1 MRVVIADDS
10 ALVRAGLVAMLAD
23 AGIEVL
29 AESTDTAELYVAVA
43 QTRPDAAIIDIRM
56 PPTFRVEG
64 IEAAHTLRD
73 RHPDIAVLLLS
84 QYTESSYAMSLIED
98 NPAGRGYLLKQG
110 IASGMTLSDALHR
123 VVAGETVIDPAL
135 VRRML
140 ARARRPD
147 PLRALTPREREVLGL
162 MAEGRS
168 NASIGQLLGMAIK
181 TVETHVGR
189 VFVKLGLA
197 EDAAGHR
204 RVRAVLAYLRQ
215 G

>member
-10 ALVRAGLVAMLAD
+10 ALVRAGLVAMLAE

-29 AESTDTAELYVAVA
+29 AESADTADLYVAVA

-73 RHPDIAVLLLS
+73 RHPDVAVLLLS

-110 IASGMTLSDALHR
+110 IASGTTLSDALHR

-147 PLRALTPREREVLGL
+147 PLHALTPREREVLGL

-168 NASIGQLLGMAIK
+168 NASIGELLGMGIK

-204 RVRAVLAYLRQ
+204 RVLAVLAYLRQ

>member
-10 ALVRAGLVAMLAD
+10 ALVRAGLVAMLAE

-29 AESTDTAELYVAVA
+29 AESTDTADLYVAVA

-56 PPTFRVEG
+56 PPTFRIEG

-73 RHPDIAVLLLS
+73 RHPDVAVLLLS
-84 QYTESSYAMSLIED
+84 QYTESSYVMSLIED

-110 IASGMTLSDALHR
+110 IASGTTLSDALHR

-147 PLRALTPREREVLGL
+147 PLHALTPREREVLGL

-168 NASIGQLLGMAIK
+168 NASIGELLGMGIK

-204 RVRAVLAYLRQ
+204 RVLAVLAYLRQ

>member
-10 ALVRAGLVAMLAD
+10 ALVRAGLVAMLAE
-23 AGIEVL
+23 AGIEVP
-29 AESTDTAELYVAVA
+29 AESTDAAGLYVAVA

-73 RHPDIAVLLLS
+73 RHPDVAVLLLS

-147 PLRALTPREREVLGL
+147 PLHALTPREREVLGL

-168 NASIGQLLGMAIK
+168 NASIGELLGMGIK

-204 RVRAVLAYLRQ
+204 RVLAVLAYLRQ